1 MGTVGECS
9 RESSAALE
17 EGEAG
22 DGEDGHEDNARGAE
36 GGRIPGADGRRVG
49 HVRALRVLVLGCAQW
64 NHRV

>member
-36 GGRIPGADGRRVG
+36 GGRIPGTDGRRVG
-49 HVRALRVLVLGCAQW
+49 RGRALRVLVLGCAHG
-64 NHRV
+64 NHR